1 MAGGVPDYDPSCSNC
16 QQWALDSVEI
26 LRVGGS
32 GWEFTTA
39 LPVPLI
45 FASGIS
51 VNNVFLV
58 MGGHLASHLS
68 TIHLIIVFEGISNMN
83 LDENQSIYE
92 WDPTAE
98 QWTEAAEMMERRSAF
113 GISAV
118 GLDSDIFQHCET
130 GNRFTETTGNQTVA
144 NLSDEIIDKIVSIFI
159 D

>member
-1 MAGGVPDYDPSCSNC
+1 
-16 QQWALDSVEI
+16 
-26 LRVGGS
+26 
-32 GWEFTTA
+32 
-39 LPVPLI
+39 
-45 FASGIS
+45 
-51 VNNVFLV
+51 
-58 MGGHLASHLS
+58 
-68 TIHLIIVFEGISNMN
+68 MN

-130 GNRFTETTGNQTVA
+130 GDRLTETTGNQTVA